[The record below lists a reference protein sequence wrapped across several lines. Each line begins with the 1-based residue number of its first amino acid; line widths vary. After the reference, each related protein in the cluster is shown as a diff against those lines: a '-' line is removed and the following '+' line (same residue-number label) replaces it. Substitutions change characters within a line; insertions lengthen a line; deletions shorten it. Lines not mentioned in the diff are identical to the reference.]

1 MHLAQTWLRNMAM
14 FYAHTYIHVATIVV
28 LRCPPISCIST
39 ANACEQNDAEL
50 STAANLFTL
59 VSTYIHLTG

>member
-1 MHLAQTWLRNMAM
+1 MAM
-14 FYAHTYIHVATIVV
+14 HYAHTYIHVATKVA
-28 LRCPPISCIST
+28 LRCPPISK

-59 VSTYIHLTG
+59 VSTYINLTSWHNWTEQKKLI